1 MKKYKIK
8 MGLIYVLIFAIMSF
22 IGAILIGI
30 VYLVSLS
37 STKIGLVVGIG
48 IVIIIVF
55 IVGYISAY

>member
-1 MKKYKIK
+1 MRKYKIK